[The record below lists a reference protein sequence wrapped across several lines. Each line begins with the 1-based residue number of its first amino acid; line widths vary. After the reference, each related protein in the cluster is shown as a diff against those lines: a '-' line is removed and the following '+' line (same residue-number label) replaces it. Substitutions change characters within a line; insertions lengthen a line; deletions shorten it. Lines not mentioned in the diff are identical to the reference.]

1 MQQNRKAGQSG
12 KRQSGNFYI
21 FRLWFLRLWVAEMS
35 PVFFC
40 LRKSFSTMQSGV
52 APQTKSEVRG
62 DWGRCTNKR
71 KWHREDFVLT
81 DGSTGKPGGKRKQ
94 YRRD

>member
-1 MQQNRKAGQSG
+1 MQQNRKAGQPG
-12 KRQSGNFYI
+12 KRQSGNFLYLP
-21 FRLWFLRLWVAEMS
+21 FMVFMFVGGRDVTR
-35 PVFFC
+35 FFC
-40 LRKSFSTMQSGV
+40 FWKSFSTMQSGV

-81 DGSTGKPGGKRKQ
+81 DALLANI
-94 YRRD
+94 